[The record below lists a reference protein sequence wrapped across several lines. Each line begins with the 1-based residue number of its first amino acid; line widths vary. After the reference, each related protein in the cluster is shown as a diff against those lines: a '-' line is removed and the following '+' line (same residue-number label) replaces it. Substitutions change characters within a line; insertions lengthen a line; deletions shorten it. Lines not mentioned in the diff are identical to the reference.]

1 MYRFLEFFAYCVYVR
16 TVRKGSKKT
25 NTLEHFNTFFVMSME
40 LDFRGTSA
48 HYMVA
53 AYSIYHLV
61 FEAYSRERTP
71 PFFSNLAEIIPDM
84 IYSQKNTEKEADISI
99 YESTYKK

>member
-1 MYRFLEFFAYCVYVR
+1 
-16 TVRKGSKKT
+16 
-25 NTLEHFNTFFVMSME
+25 ME

-71 PFFSNLAEIIPDM
+71 QFFSNLAEIIPDM

-99 YESTYKK
+99 YESTYKKIDFLYFEHLFVSLHVVELKLTISLNCILV